1 MSSQSFSPWL
11 VALAA
16 MLWGSDLLFRARIV
30 QAGWPAADIVW
41 TEHLILT
48 TVFAIPLVLGRR
60 RLAELTGRQ
69 WAALA
74 FLGMGGSAL
83 ATWLYTTAFT
93 LDYSRALTVVL
104 LQKTQPVFA
113 LLLAGLVLRERRT
126 DTFWGWC
133 GLAILG
139 TGLLVVM
146 DKDFSL
152 RGLGTVHLKQVL
164 LALGAS
170 AIWGAAT
177 VVGRPL
183 SVRLSPSLLS
193 GARFALALPLLTL
206 LALFSPIPPSSAR
219 TLEIGG
225 LLLLVALVPGLL
237 GMWLYYQG
245 LRGTTAS
252 VATLAELCYPLT
264 SLLIG
269 VAVLHTPMMPGQWV
283 GLALLLTAVLGL
295 GRSPDAVRVAAAPG
309 LPPLPGIIE

>member
-1 MSSQSFSPWL
+1 MKLSPTYAPWL
-11 VALAA
+11 IALAA

-48 TVFAIPLVLGRR
+48 AAFAVPLMLGRR
-60 RLAELTGRQ
+60 RLAALTGRQ
-69 WAALA
+69 WNALA
-74 FLGMGGSAL
+74 FLGIGGSAL

-113 LLLAGLVLRERRT
+113 LLLASVVLRERRT
-126 DTFWGWC
+126 NTFWVWC
-133 GLAILG
+133 VLAFLG

-146 DKDFSL
+146 DKDFDPH
-152 RGLGTVHLKQVL
+152 GLGSVQWKQAL

-183 SVRLSPSLLS
+183 SFVLTPALLS
-193 GARFALALPLLTL
+193 GVRFALALPALTV
-206 LALFSPIPPSSAR
+206 LALFFPMPPTAAR
-219 TLEIGG
+219 TPEIGG
-225 LLLLVALVPGLL
+225 LLLLIALVPGLL
-237 GMWLYYQG
+237 GMWLYYRG
-245 LRGTTAS
+245 LSGTTAS

-264 SLLIG
+264 SLLDRRPCFCIR
-269 VAVLHTPMMPGQWV
+269 P
-283 GLALLLTAVLGL
+283 
-295 GRSPDAVRVAAAPG
+295 
-309 LPPLPGIIE
+309 